1 MRLAL
6 LALLLASGPALSE
19 TVTGQARVIDG
30 DTVEIAGTTVRLL
43 GIDAPESGQSCKAAD
58 GKSYLCGTA
67 ATDRL
72 RALAA
77 GKPVECT
84 GAERDAYGRLLGT
97 CRVGGVEINRT
108 LVREGLAWAFVR
120 YSRDYVS
127 EEGEARAAKR
137 GVFAAENEP
146 PWQFR
151 AARFQNAPLAPDAPE
166 GCPIKGN
173 ISRKGEKIYHMPW
186 QLDYG
191 RTRIDVKQGER
202 WFCDEGEAEKAG
214 WRKAMR

>member
-6 LALLLASGPALSE
+6 AAFLLSATVAQAE
-19 TVTGQARVIDG
+19 TVSGQARVVDG
-30 DTVEIAGTTVRLL
+30 DTVEIAGTTVRLF
-43 GIDAPESGQSCKAAD
+43 GIDAPESGQSCKATD
-58 GKSYLCGTA
+58 GKPYLCGIT

-72 RALAA
+72 RELTA
-77 GKPVECT
+77 GKSVECM
-84 GAERDAYGRLLGT
+84 GAQRDAYGRLLGT
-97 CRVGGVEINRT
+97 CRAGGTDLNRT

-120 YSRDYVS
+120 YSESYVA
-127 EEGEARAAKR
+127 EEREARRAKR
-137 GVFAAENEP
+137 GVFGAENEP

-173 ISRKGEKIYHMPW
+173 ISRKGERIYHMPW

-191 RTRIDVKQGER
+191 RTKIDTKSGER
-202 WFCDEGEAEKAG
+202 WFCDEAEAEKNG
-214 WRKAMR
+214 WRRALR